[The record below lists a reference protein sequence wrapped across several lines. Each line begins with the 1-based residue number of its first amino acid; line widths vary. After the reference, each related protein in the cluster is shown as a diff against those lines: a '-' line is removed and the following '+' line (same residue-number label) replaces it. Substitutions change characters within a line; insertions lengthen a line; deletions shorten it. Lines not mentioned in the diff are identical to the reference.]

1 MTDNDIEFDP
11 GVREPAIFLFV
22 RDYWQSQRGG
32 ALMPRR
38 QDVSPADM
46 KMYLPNILLAD
57 VVRDGE
63 DFRYRVVGSQLQSY
77 FSGNPTGM
85 LMSSALAVFGQ
96 DTVERTID
104 VYRRVITCRKP
115 LRVRGSGAIYSQ
127 QAKTFDALLTPLSDD
142 GENANMI
149 LGTFV
154 FEWAFNIPSVRAP
167 IVEPDERA
175 LEKAL
180 TLTH

>member
-1 MTDNDIEFDP
+1 MSENDIEFDP
-11 GVREPAIFLFV
+11 VVREPAILSFV
-22 RDYWQSQRGG
+22 REYWQAQRGA

-38 QDVSPADM
+38 QDVIPADM
-46 KMYLPNILLAD
+46 KSYLPNILIAD
-57 VVRDGE
+57 VIKGGE
-63 DFRYRVVGSQLQSY
+63 DFRYRVVGSQLQRY

-96 DTVERTID
+96 DTVQRTIA
-104 VYRRVITCRKP
+104 VYRRVISRRRP
-115 LRVRGSGAIYSQ
+115 LRIRGAGAIYSQ

-154 FEWAFNIPSVRAP
+154 FEWAFDYSAVRAP